1 MKFQSA
7 VIIFLWKIMTYY
19 YAKILICNIF
29 SINLNFK
36 KISVKINIMCQKQ
49 EITNPY

>member
-1 MKFQSA
+1 MKFESA

-19 YAKILICNIF
+19 YAKILLCHIF
-29 SINLNFK
+29 LINLNFK
-36 KISVKINIMCQKQ
+36 KICIRIDIMCQNQ